1 MKRQKQ
7 ESRYLRVAQL
17 AYKVTQ
23 AVLPLYRHANSPKVY
38 TQPQLVASVLLKGY
52 LNLSWRD
59 LEDWLLTSDQ
69 IGVVLELEQIPD
81 HTTLYRAFQHL
92 PMAVLRSLNHTLLR
106 WLGVSESVLLVDA
119 TGFSPTQ
126 ASAHYRSVSGRT
138 MSYWHKGFY
147 VVGSESCL
155 ILTWFYTRG
164 PGGLDAQ
171 YLDRLRQ
178 RASPYAPLIGRRREA
193 VVIADK
199 GFDGKQARPTDF
211 IRPRRGQHPV
221 RRADR
226 RLRADL
232 TDMAALDGFM
242 GQRWKIETVFSVIKR
257 LMGDTIAARSTVH
270 QRREVALKGI
280 VYNLHRH
287 LLLFLTSLC
296 NTATEVDLV
305 SRQPDVSA

>member
-7 ESRYLRVAQL
+7 ESRYLRVAKL
-17 AYKVTQ
+17 AYQVTR
-23 AVLPLYRHANSPKVY
+23 AVLPLYRHVNSPKVY
-38 TQPQLVASVLLKGY
+38 TQPQLVAGVLLKVY
-52 LNLSWRD
+52 LGLSWRD

-69 IGVVLELEQIPD
+69 ISAVLELEQVPD
-81 HTTLYRAFQHL
+81 HTTLYRTFQHV
-92 PMAVLRSLNHTLLR
+92 PMTVLKSLHHTLLR
-106 WLGVSESVLLVDA
+106 WLGVSESVMLVDA

-126 ASAHYRSVSGRT
+126 ASSHYQSVRGRT

-147 VVGSESCL
+147 VVGSASQL
-155 ILTWFYTRG
+155 ILAWFYARG
-164 PGGLDAQ
+164 PGGADAQ

-178 RASPYAPLIGRRREA
+178 RARPYAPLVGRQREM

-199 GFDGKQARPTDF
+199 GFDGQQARPTDF

-226 RLRADL
+226 RARLDL

-257 LMGDTIAARSTVH
+257 LMGDTIDARLPLH

-287 LLLFLTSLC
+287 LLLRLLSLC
-296 NTATEVDLV
+296 NRATEVD
-305 SRQPDVSA
+305 